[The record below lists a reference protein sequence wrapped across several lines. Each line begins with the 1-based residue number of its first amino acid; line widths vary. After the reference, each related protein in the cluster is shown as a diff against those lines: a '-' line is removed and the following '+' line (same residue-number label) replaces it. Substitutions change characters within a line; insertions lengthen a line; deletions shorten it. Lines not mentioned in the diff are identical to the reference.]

1 MIPGVILAAGR
12 SSRMGQSKALLPTR
26 PGGPSF
32 VRRLSAA
39 LLEGG
44 VVDVLVVG
52 RPDDGV
58 LRTEVESLGTGVRL
72 VINAHAEA
80 GQLSSVIAGLNAAD
94 RPGVHG
100 VLITPV
106 DVPFILPGTV
116 RALLT
121 TFASRQAP
129 VVRAT
134 HLGRHGH
141 PVIFGRG
148 VFDELRR
155 ADPALGAKAVVQAH
169 ARDLIDL
176 EVDDPGVLHDIDGP
190 DDYARVFNPPV

>member
-1 MIPGVILAAGR
+1 
-12 SSRMGQSKALLPTR
+12 MGQPKALLPIR

-32 VRRLSAA
+32 VRYLAAA

-52 RPDDGV
+52 RADDAD
-58 LRTEVESLGTGVRL
+58 LRAEVESVGTGVRL

-94 RPGVHG
+94 RPGIHG
-100 VLITPV
+100 MLVTPV
-106 DVPFILPGTV
+106 DVPLVLPGTV

-121 TFASRQAP
+121 AFASRRAP

-134 HLGRHGH
+134 YLGRHGH
-141 PVIFGRG
+141 PVIFGRE
-148 VFDELRR
+148 VFEALRH
-155 ADPALGAKAVVQAH
+155 ADPAIGAKAVTQAH
-169 ARDLIDL
+169 AHALVDL

-190 DDYARVFNPPV
+190 DDYARVFNRPV